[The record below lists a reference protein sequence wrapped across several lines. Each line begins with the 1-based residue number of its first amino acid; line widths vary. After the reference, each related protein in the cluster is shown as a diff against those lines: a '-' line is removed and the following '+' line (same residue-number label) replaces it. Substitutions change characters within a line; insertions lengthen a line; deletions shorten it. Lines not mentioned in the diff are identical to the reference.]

1 MEVFWVDLNV
11 IFFFLIL
18 VNYVSLVLFILGLNN
33 LIVSLDKGLK
43 CNIVRGVEIV
53 NVNGEIDRNL
63 IKIWL
68 NIVIKVRW
76 IVGDESG
83 VNVYV

>member
-43 CNIVRGVEIV
+43 CNIVRGVEVV